1 MAIRL
6 KTSEPSFEAEFSG
19 LVKSRLK
26 LGAEIRNRA
35 DSIIR
40 DVRRRG
46 DAALIE
52 LTRELDGF
60 DLAANAIRLGRERID
75 QAIAAVPAELRHA
88 LETAADRIETYHR
101 IQLPPDRLNR
111 GSDGGRLGW
120 RWTAIDSVGIY
131 VPGGSASYPSSV
143 LMNAVPAKVAGV
155 GSISMAVPAPGG
167 EINPSVLLAA
177 RLAGIDT
184 IFQIGGAQAIAALA
198 YGTESVARVDKITGP
213 GNAYVAAA
221 KKLVF
226 GDVGIDLVAGP
237 SEVAIIAD
245 RTADPEWIAADLLA
259 QAEHDADAQSLLM
272 TDCGEFAGAAAACV
286 ERRLSSL
293 PRREIAAAS
302 LARHGAVIETGDLCE
317 AVDLANR
324 IAPEHLQLCVSEP
337 GKLLDRISHAGA
349 VFVGSW
355 SPEAVGDYVAGPNHV
370 LPTMGTAR
378 FASGLSVLDFMKRTT
393 VTELTRETFAEI
405 APAAQSLAVAEGLAG
420 HAASLGIRLDALKR
434 AQND

>member
-1 MAIRL
+1 MAVRL
-6 KTSEPSFEAEFSG
+6 NASDPTFEADFRR
-19 LVKSRLK
+19 LVASRQR

-35 DSIIR
+35 QSIIE
-40 DVRRRG
+40 DVRQRG

-52 LTRELDGF
+52 LTRKFDGF
-60 DLAANAIRLGRERID
+60 ELAAGAIRLNRDRID
-75 QAIAAVPAELRHA
+75 QGIAEVPADLCLA
-88 LETAADRIETYHR
+88 METAAARIEAYHR
-101 IQLPPDRLNR
+101 RQLPQNRLSR
-111 GSDGGRLGW
+111 SSDGGRLGW

-131 VPGGSASYPSSV
+131 VPGGAASYPSSV

-155 GSISMAVPAPGG
+155 GRITMAAPTPGG
-167 EINPSVLLAA
+167 EISPPVLLAA
-177 RLAGIDT
+177 RLAGVDA

-213 GNAYVAAA
+213 GNAYVTAA
-221 KKLVF
+221 KRLVF

-245 RTADPEWIAADLLA
+245 RTARPEWIAADLLA
-259 QAEHDADAQSLLM
+259 QAEHDADAQALLM
-272 TDCGEFAGAAAACV
+272 TDSGGFADAVSAAI
-286 ERRLSSL
+286 ERQLANL
-293 PRREIAAAS
+293 PRRGIAAAS
-302 LARHGAVIETGDLCE
+302 LTRHGAVIETGDLGQAAE
-317 AVDLANR
+317 LTNR

-337 GKLLDRISHAGA
+337 EKLLDRIRHAGA
-349 VFVGSW
+349 VFVGPW

-393 VTELTRETFAEI
+393 VTELSRESFAAI
-405 APAAQSLAVAEGLAG
+405 APAARSLAAAEGLAG
-420 HAASLGIRLDALKR
+420 HAASLSMRLDALKQ

>member
-1 MAIRL
+1 MPVRL
-6 KTSEPSFEAEFSG
+6 KASEPAFEAAF
-19 LVKSRLK
+19 SRL
-26 LGAEIRNRA
+26 LSARLRRGADIRKQA
-35 DSIIR
+35 EAIIA

-52 LTRELDGF
+52 LTGEFDGF
-60 DLAANAIRLGRERID
+60 DLAANEIRLSRERID
-75 QAIAAVPAELRHA
+75 QAAAETPAELRRA
-88 LETAADRIETYHR
+88 LEAAAGRIEAYHR
-101 IQLPPDRLNR
+101 RQLPQNQLGRT
-111 GSDGGRLGW
+111 SEGGLLGW

-143 LMNAVPAKVAGV
+143 LMNAVPAMVAGV
-155 GSISMAVPAPGG
+155 GRISMAVPAPGG
-167 EINPSVLLAA
+167 ETSPPVLLAA

-213 GNAYVAAA
+213 GNAFVAAA

-272 TDCGEFAGAAAACV
+272 TDCGGFAAAAAAAV
-286 ERRLSSL
+286 ERRLADL
-293 PRREIAAAS
+293 PRREIAAAA
-302 LARHGAVIETGDLCE
+302 LARHGAVIETRDLRQ
-317 AVDLANR
+317 AVELANR
-324 IAPEHLQLCVSEP
+324 IAPEHLQLCVSDP
-337 GKLLDRISHAGA
+337 WKLLGGIRHAGA
-349 VFVGSW
+349 VFVGPW

-378 FASGLSVLDFMKRTT
+378 FRVRSFCSGFHEADDCHRTHKGI
-393 VTELTRETFAEI
+393 VCRNRAGG
-405 APAAQSLAVAEGLAG
+405 PVARDSGRSG
-420 HAASLGIRLDALKR
+420 RPRGFTQHTP
-434 AQND
+434 